1 LERTVRIVIK
11 SVFAALAIGGAGAA
25 QAFSVFVCEPEWG
38 ALVKALHPAAQI
50 FSATTYLQDP
60 HHIEA
65 RPSLIARLRG
75 ADLAV
80 CTGASLEVG
89 WLPMLQERSGNAKV
103 QDGQPGMF
111 YTAQFVKLIGQYEG
125 VITPFSGDVHSEGN
139 PHFHT
144 DPRRL
149 LQVAAALRDRLI
161 QLNPGQASSITA
173 QHAQFSKALSDRI
186 SGWEAKAARLKGK
199 SVLTQHATFGYLWE
213 WLGIKSVGDLEP
225 KPGMPPTPG
234 HLERLRAQM
243 SQSAAQAIIIA
254 QHHDRRPAEW
264 LTRQPE
270 GRALPLIV
278 LSATVSEMS
287 PTGIFDWLDGLVMT
301 LQQQIRH

>member
-1 LERTVRIVIK
+1 VRTAIK
-11 SVFAALAIGGAGAA
+11 SVFTVLAISGAGAA

-38 ALVKALHPAAQI
+38 ALVKALHPSAQV
-50 FSATTYLQDP
+50 FSATTHLQDP

-65 RPSLIARLRG
+65 RPSLIAQLRQ

-89 WLPMLQERSGNAKV
+89 WLPMLQARSGNAKV

-111 YTAQFVKLIGQYEG
+111 YAAKFVKLIGQYEG
-125 VITPFSGDVHSEGN
+125 VITPFSGDVHPEGN

-149 LQVAAALRDRLI
+149 LQVATALRDRLI
-161 QLNPGQASSITA
+161 QLNPSEENSITA
-173 QHAQFSKALSDRI
+173 QHAQFSQALTDRL

-199 SVLTQHATFGYLWE
+199 SVLTQHATFGYLWD
-213 WLGIKSVGDLEP
+213 WLSIKSIGDLEP
-225 KPGMPPTPG
+225 KPGMPPTPK

-243 SQSAAQAIIIA
+243 SQSTAQAIIIA
-254 QHHDRRPAEW
+254 QHHDKRPAQW
-264 LTRQPE
+264 LVQQQATGKTPLVI
-270 GRALPLIV
+270 LP
-278 LSATVSEMS
+278 ATVPEVSS
-287 PTGIFDWLDGLVMT
+287 TVLLTWLDGLVVT
-301 LQQQIRH
+301 LTQEIQ

>member
-1 LERTVRIVIK
+1 MRTAIK
-11 SVFAALAIGGAGAA
+11 SVFTVLAISGAGAA

-38 ALVKALHPAAQI
+38 ALVKALHPSAQV
-50 FSATTYLQDP
+50 FSATTHLQDP

-65 RPSLIARLRG
+65 RPSLIAQLRQ

-80 CTGASLEVG
+80 CTGAGLEVG
-89 WLPMLQERSGNAKV
+89 WLPMLQARSGNAKV

-111 YTAQFVKLIGQYEG
+111 YAAKFVKLIGQYEG
-125 VITPFSGDVHSEGN
+125 VITPFSGDVHPEGN

-149 LQVAAALRDRLI
+149 LQVALALRDRLI
-161 QLNPGQASSITA
+161 QLNPSEENSITA
-173 QHAQFSKALSDRI
+173 QHAQFSQALTDRL

-199 SVLTQHATFGYLWE
+199 SVLTQHATFGYLWD
-213 WLGIKSVGDLEP
+213 WLSIKSIGDLEP
-225 KPGMPPTPG
+225 KPGMPPTPK

-254 QHHDRRPAEW
+254 QHHDKRPAQW
-264 LTRQPE
+264 LVQQQATGKTPLVI
-270 GRALPLIV
+270 LP
-278 LSATVSEMS
+278 ATVPEVSS
-287 PTGIFDWLDGLVMT
+287 TVLLTWLDGLVVT
-301 LQQQIRH
+301 LTQEIQ

>member
-1 LERTVRIVIK
+1 MRTAIK
-11 SVFAALAIGGAGAA
+11 SVFTVLAISGAGAA

-38 ALVKALHPAAQI
+38 ALVKALHPSAQV
-50 FSATTYLQDP
+50 FSATTHLQDP

-65 RPSLIARLRG
+65 RPSLIAQLRQ

-89 WLPMLQERSGNAKV
+89 WLPMLQARSGNAKV

-111 YTAQFVKLIGQYEG
+111 YAAKFVKLIGQYEG
-125 VITPFSGDVHSEGN
+125 VITPFSGDVHPEGN

-149 LQVAAALRDRLI
+149 LQVATALRDRLI
-161 QLNPGQASSITA
+161 QLNPSEENSITA
-173 QHAQFSKALSDRI
+173 QHAQFSQALTDRL

-199 SVLTQHATFGYLWE
+199 SVLTQHATFGYLWD
-213 WLGIKSVGDLEP
+213 WLSIKSIGDLEP
-225 KPGMPPTPG
+225 KPGMPPTPK
-234 HLERLRAQM
+234 HLERLRAQV

-254 QHHDRRPAEW
+254 QHHDKRPAQW
-264 LTRQPE
+264 LVQQQATGKTPLVI
-270 GRALPLIV
+270 LP
-278 LSATVSEMS
+278 ATVPEVSS
-287 PTGIFDWLDGLVMT
+287 TVLLTWLDGLVVT
-301 LQQQIRH
+301 LTQEIQ

>member
-1 LERTVRIVIK
+1 MRTAIK
-11 SVFAALAIGGAGAA
+11 SVFTVLAISGAGAA

-38 ALVKALHPAAQI
+38 ALVKALHPSAQV
-50 FSATTYLQDP
+50 FSATTHLQDP

-65 RPSLIARLRG
+65 RPSLIAQLRQ

-80 CTGASLEVG
+80 CTGAGLEVG
-89 WLPMLQERSGNAKV
+89 WLPMLQARSGNAKV

-111 YTAQFVKLIGQYEG
+111 YAAKFVKLIGQYEG
-125 VITPFSGDVHSEGN
+125 VITPFSGDVHPEGN

-149 LQVAAALRDRLI
+149 LQVALALRDRLI
-161 QLNPGQASSITA
+161 QLNPSEENSITA
-173 QHAQFSKALSDRI
+173 QHAQFSQALTDRL

-199 SVLTQHATFGYLWE
+199 SVLTQHATFGYLWD
-213 WLGIKSVGDLEP
+213 WLSIKSIGDLEP

-254 QHHDRRPAEW
+254 QHHDKRPAQW
-264 LTRQPE
+264 LVQQQATGKTPLVI
-270 GRALPLIV
+270 LP
-278 LSATVSEMS
+278 ATVPEVSS
-287 PTGIFDWLDGLVMT
+287 TVLLTWLDGLVVT
-301 LQQQIRH
+301 LTQEIQ

>member
-1 LERTVRIVIK
+1 VRTAIK
-11 SVFAALAIGGAGAA
+11 SVFTVLAISGAGAA

-38 ALVKALHPAAQI
+38 ALVKALHPSAQV
-50 FSATTYLQDP
+50 FSATTHLQDP

-65 RPSLIARLRG
+65 RPSLIAQLRQ

-89 WLPMLQERSGNAKV
+89 WLPMLQARSGNAKV

-111 YTAQFVKLIGQYEG
+111 YAAKFVKLIGQYEG
-125 VITPFSGDVHSEGN
+125 VITPFSGDVHPEGN

-149 LQVAAALRDRLI
+149 LQVATALRDRLI
-161 QLNPGQASSITA
+161 QLNPSEENSITA
-173 QHAQFSKALSDRI
+173 QHAQFSQALTDRL

-199 SVLTQHATFGYLWE
+199 SVLTQHATFGYLWD
-213 WLGIKSVGDLEP
+213 WLSIKSIGDLEP
-225 KPGMPPTPG
+225 KPGMPPTPK

-254 QHHDRRPAEW
+254 QHHDKRPAQW
-264 LTRQPE
+264 LVQQQATGKTPLVI
-270 GRALPLIV
+270 LP
-278 LSATVSEMS
+278 ATVPEVSS
-287 PTGIFDWLDGLVMT
+287 TVLLTWLDGLVVT
-301 LQQQIRH
+301 LTQEIQ

>member
-1 LERTVRIVIK
+1 MRTAIK
-11 SVFAALAIGGAGAA
+11 SVTIALAFSMAGAA

-38 ALVKALHPAAQI
+38 ALVKALHPAAKV
-50 FSATTYLQDP
+50 FSATTHLQDP

-80 CTGASLEVG
+80 CTGSSLEVG
-89 WLPMLQERSGNAKV
+89 WLPTLQARSGNANV

-111 YTAQFVKLIGQYEG
+111 YAAQYVKLIGQYEG
-125 VITPFSGDVHSEGN
+125 LITPFSGDVHPEGN

-161 QLNPGQASSITA
+161 QLNPEGASSITTR
-173 QHAQFSKALSDRI
+173 HTQFSKALSDRI
-186 SGWEAKAARLKGK
+186 LGWEAKTARLKGK

-225 KPGMPPTPG
+225 KPGTPPTPG
-234 HLERLRAQM
+234 HLERLRTQM
-243 SQSAAQAIIIA
+243 SQPSVQAIIIA
-254 QHHDRRPAEW
+254 QHHDKRPAQW
-264 LTRQPE
+264 LVQQDSG
-270 GRALPLIV
+270 GRAQLIILP
-278 LSATVSEMS
+278 ATVVEMS
-287 PTGIFDWLDGLVMT
+287 PTSLLAWMDSLVET
-301 LQQQIRH
+301 LHKNIP

>member
-1 LERTVRIVIK
+1 VHIAIK
-11 SVFAALAIGGAGAA
+11 SVFTALAISGAGAA

-38 ALVKALHPAAQI
+38 ALVKALQPSAQV
-50 FSATTYLQDP
+50 FSATTHLQDP

-65 RPSLIARLRG
+65 RPSLIARLRR

-89 WLPMLQERSGNAKV
+89 WLPMLQARSGNAKV

-111 YTAQFVKLIGQYEG
+111 YAAQFVKLIGQYEG
-125 VITPFSGDVHSEGN
+125 MITPFSGDVHPEGN
-139 PHFHT
+139 PHFHA

-149 LQVAAALRDRLI
+149 LQVADGLRDRLI
-161 QLNPGQASSITA
+161 QLNPAEASSISA
-173 QHAQFSKALSDRI
+173 QHLQFSKSLSDRI
-186 SGWEAKAARLKGK
+186 PGWEAKAARLKGK

-213 WLGIKSVGDLEP
+213 WLGIRSVGDLEP

-243 SQSAAQAIIIA
+243 SQSAAQAIVIS
-254 QHHDRRPAEW
+254 QHHDKRPAQW
-264 LTRQPE
+264 LVQQQTT
-270 GRALPLIV
+270 GKTPLII
-278 LSATVSEMS
+278 LPATVPEVSS
-287 PTGIFDWLDGLVMT
+287 TALVTWLDGLVVT
-301 LQQQIRH
+301 LIQEIP

>member
-1 LERTVRIVIK
+1 MRTAIK
-11 SVFAALAIGGAGAA
+11 SVFTALAISGAGAA

-38 ALVKALHPAAQI
+38 ALVKALHPSAQV
-50 FSATTYLQDP
+50 FSATTHLQDP

-65 RPSLIARLRG
+65 RPSLIAQLRQ

-89 WLPMLQERSGNAKV
+89 WLPMLQARSGNAKV

-111 YTAQFVKLIGQYEG
+111 YAAKFVKLIGQYEG
-125 VITPFSGDVHSEGN
+125 VITPFSGDVHPEGN

-144 DPRRL
+144 DPHRL
-149 LQVAAALRDRLI
+149 LQVATALRDRLI
-161 QLNPGQASSITA
+161 QLNPSEENSITA
-173 QHAQFSKALSDRI
+173 QHAQFSQALTDRL

-213 WLGIKSVGDLEP
+213 WLGIRSVGDLEP

-254 QHHDRRPAEW
+254 QHHDKRPAQW
-264 LTRQPE
+264 LVQQQATGKTPLVI
-270 GRALPLIV
+270 LP
-278 LSATVSEMS
+278 ATVPEVSS
-287 PTGIFDWLDGLVMT
+287 TVLLTWLDGLVVT
-301 LQQQIRH
+301 LTQEIQ

>member
-1 LERTVRIVIK
+1 MRTAIK
-11 SVFAALAIGGAGAA
+11 SVFTVLAISGAGAA

-38 ALVKALHPAAQI
+38 ALVKALHPSAQV
-50 FSATTYLQDP
+50 FSATTHLQDP

-65 RPSLIARLRG
+65 RPSLIAQLRQ

-89 WLPMLQERSGNAKV
+89 WLPMLQARSGNAKV

-111 YTAQFVKLIGQYEG
+111 YAAKFVKLIGQYEG
-125 VITPFSGDVHSEGN
+125 VITPFSGDVHPEGN

-144 DPRRL
+144 DPHRL
-149 LQVAAALRDRLI
+149 LQVATALRDRLI
-161 QLNPGQASSITA
+161 QLNPSEENSITA
-173 QHAQFSKALSDRI
+173 QHAQFSQALTDRL
-186 SGWEAKAARLKGK
+186 SGWEAKAAGLKGK

-213 WLGIKSVGDLEP
+213 WLGIRSVGDLEP

-254 QHHDRRPAEW
+254 QHHDKRPAQW
-264 LTRQPE
+264 LVQQQATGKTPLVI
-270 GRALPLIV
+270 LP
-278 LSATVSEMS
+278 ATVPEVSS
-287 PTGIFDWLDGLVMT
+287 TVLLTWLDGLVVT
-301 LQQQIRH
+301 LTQEIQ

>member
-1 LERTVRIVIK
+1 VRTAIK
-11 SVFAALAIGGAGAA
+11 SVFTVLAISGAGAA

-38 ALVKALHPAAQI
+38 ALVKALHPSAQV
-50 FSATTYLQDP
+50 FSATTHLQDP

-65 RPSLIARLRG
+65 RPSLIAQLRQ

-89 WLPMLQERSGNAKV
+89 WLPMLQARSGNAKV

-111 YTAQFVKLIGQYEG
+111 YAAKFVKLIGQYEG
-125 VITPFSGDVHSEGN
+125 VITPFSGDVHPEGN

-149 LQVAAALRDRLI
+149 LQVALALRDRLI
-161 QLNPGQASSITA
+161 QLNPSEENSITA
-173 QHAQFSKALSDRI
+173 QHAQFSQALTDRL

-199 SVLTQHATFGYLWE
+199 SVLTQHATFGYLWD
-213 WLGIKSVGDLEP
+213 WLSIKSIGDLEP
-225 KPGMPPTPG
+225 KPGMPPTPK

-254 QHHDRRPAEW
+254 QHHDKRPAQW
-264 LTRQPE
+264 LVQQQATGKTPLVI
-270 GRALPLIV
+270 LP
-278 LSATVSEMS
+278 ATVPEVSS
-287 PTGIFDWLDGLVMT
+287 TVLLTWLDGLVVT
-301 LQQQIRH
+301 LTQEIQ

>member
-1 LERTVRIVIK
+1 VRTAIK
-11 SVFAALAIGGAGAA
+11 SVFTVLAISGAGAA

-38 ALVKALHPAAQI
+38 ALVKALHPSAQV
-50 FSATTYLQDP
+50 FSATTHLQDP

-65 RPSLIARLRG
+65 RPSLIAQLRQ

-80 CTGASLEVG
+80 CTGAGLEVG
-89 WLPMLQERSGNAKV
+89 WLPMLQARSGNAKV

-111 YTAQFVKLIGQYEG
+111 YAAKFVKLIGQYEG
-125 VITPFSGDVHSEGN
+125 VITPFSGDVHPEGN

-149 LQVAAALRDRLI
+149 LQVALALRDRLI
-161 QLNPGQASSITA
+161 QLNPSEENSITA
-173 QHAQFSKALSDRI
+173 QHAQFSQALTDRL

-199 SVLTQHATFGYLWE
+199 SVLTQHATFGYLWD
-213 WLGIKSVGDLEP
+213 WLSIKSIGDLEP
-225 KPGMPPTPG
+225 KPGMPPTPK

-254 QHHDRRPAEW
+254 QHHDKRPAQW
-264 LTRQPE
+264 LVQQQATGKTPLVI
-270 GRALPLIV
+270 LP
-278 LSATVSEMS
+278 ATVPEVSS
-287 PTGIFDWLDGLVMT
+287 TVLLTWLDGLVVT
-301 LQQQIRH
+301 LTQEIQ

>member
-1 LERTVRIVIK
+1 MRTAIK
-11 SVFAALAIGGAGAA
+11 SVFTALAISGAGAA

-38 ALVKALHPAAQI
+38 ALVKALHPSAQV
-50 FSATTYLQDP
+50 FSATTHLQDP

-65 RPSLIARLRG
+65 RPSLIAQLRQ

-89 WLPMLQERSGNAKV
+89 WLPMLQARSGNAKV

-111 YTAQFVKLIGQYEG
+111 YAAKFVKLIGQYEG
-125 VITPFSGDVHSEGN
+125 VITPFSGDVHPEGN

-144 DPRRL
+144 DPHRL
-149 LQVAAALRDRLI
+149 LQVATALRDRLI
-161 QLNPGQASSITA
+161 QLNPSEENSITA
-173 QHAQFSKALSDRI
+173 QHAQFSQALTDRL

-213 WLGIKSVGDLEP
+213 WLGIRSVGDLEP

-254 QHHDRRPAEW
+254 QHHDKRPAQW
-264 LTRQPE
+264 LVQQQATGKTPLVI
-270 GRALPLIV
+270 LP
-278 LSATVSEMS
+278 ATVPEVSSTVLLTWM
-287 PTGIFDWLDGLVMT
+287 DGLLET
-301 LQQQIRH
+301 LHRNIP

>member
-1 LERTVRIVIK
+1 MRTAIK
-11 SVFAALAIGGAGAA
+11 SVFTVLAISGAGAA

-38 ALVKALHPAAQI
+38 ALVKALHPSAQV
-50 FSATTYLQDP
+50 FSATTHLQDP

-65 RPSLIARLRG
+65 RPSLIAQLRQ

-89 WLPMLQERSGNAKV
+89 WLPMLQARSGNAKV

-111 YTAQFVKLIGQYEG
+111 YAAKFVKLIGQYEG
-125 VITPFSGDVHSEGN
+125 VITPFSGDVHPEGN

-149 LQVAAALRDRLI
+149 LQVATALRDRLI
-161 QLNPGQASSITA
+161 QLNPSEENSITA
-173 QHAQFSKALSDRI
+173 QHAQFSQALTDRL

-199 SVLTQHATFGYLWE
+199 SVLTQHATFGYLWD
-213 WLGIKSVGDLEP
+213 WLSIKSIGDLEP
-225 KPGMPPTPG
+225 KPGMPPTPK
-234 HLERLRAQM
+234 HLERLSAQM

-254 QHHDRRPAEW
+254 QHHDKRPAQW
-264 LTRQPE
+264 LVQQQATGKTPLVI
-270 GRALPLIV
+270 LP
-278 LSATVSEMS
+278 ATVPEVSS
-287 PTGIFDWLDGLVMT
+287 TVLLTWLDGLVVT
-301 LQQQIRH
+301 LTQEIQ

>member
-1 LERTVRIVIK
+1 VRTAIK
-11 SVFAALAIGGAGAA
+11 SVFTVLAISGAGAA
-25 QAFSVFVCEPEWG
+25 QAFSIFVCEPEWG
-38 ALVKALHPAAQI
+38 ALVKALHPSAQV
-50 FSATTYLQDP
+50 FSATTHLQDP

-65 RPSLIARLRG
+65 RPSLIAQLRQ

-89 WLPMLQERSGNAKV
+89 WLPMLQARSGNAKV

-111 YTAQFVKLIGQYEG
+111 YAAKFVKLIGQYEG
-125 VITPFSGDVHSEGN
+125 VITPFSGDVHPEGN

-149 LQVAAALRDRLI
+149 LQVATALRDRLI
-161 QLNPGQASSITA
+161 QLNPSEENSITA
-173 QHAQFSKALSDRI
+173 QHAQFSQALTDRL

-199 SVLTQHATFGYLWE
+199 SVLTQHATFGYLWD
-213 WLGIKSVGDLEP
+213 WLSIKSIGDLEP

-254 QHHDRRPAEW
+254 QHHDKRPAQW
-264 LTRQPE
+264 LVQQQATGKTPLVI
-270 GRALPLIV
+270 LP
-278 LSATVSEMS
+278 ATVPEVSS
-287 PTGIFDWLDGLVMT
+287 TVLLTWLDGLVVT
-301 LQQQIRH
+301 LTQEIQ

>member
-1 LERTVRIVIK
+1 MRTAIK
-11 SVFAALAIGGAGAA
+11 SVFTVLAISGAGAA

-38 ALVKALHPAAQI
+38 ALVKALHPSAQV
-50 FSATTYLQDP
+50 FSATTHLQDP

-65 RPSLIARLRG
+65 RPSLIAQLRQ

-89 WLPMLQERSGNAKV
+89 WLPMLQARSGNAKV

-111 YTAQFVKLIGQYEG
+111 YAAKFVKLIGQYEG
-125 VITPFSGDVHSEGN
+125 VITPFSGDVHPEGN

-149 LQVAAALRDRLI
+149 LQVALALRDRLI
-161 QLNPGQASSITA
+161 QLNPSEENSITA
-173 QHAQFSKALSDRI
+173 QHAQFSQALTDRL

-199 SVLTQHATFGYLWE
+199 SVLTQHATFGYLWD
-213 WLGIKSVGDLEP
+213 WLSIKSIGDLEP
-225 KPGMPPTPG
+225 KPGMPPTPK

-254 QHHDRRPAEW
+254 QHHDKRPAQW
-264 LTRQPE
+264 LVQQQATGKTPLVI
-270 GRALPLIV
+270 LP
-278 LSATVSEMS
+278 ATVPEVSS
-287 PTGIFDWLDGLVMT
+287 TVLLTWLDGLVVT
-301 LQQQIRH
+301 LTQEIQ

>member
-1 LERTVRIVIK
+1 MRTAIK
-11 SVFAALAIGGAGAA
+11 SVFTALAISGAGAA

-38 ALVKALHPAAQI
+38 ALVKALHPSAQV
-50 FSATTYLQDP
+50 FSATTHLQDP

-75 ADLAV
+75 AELAV
-80 CTGASLEVG
+80 CTGAGLEVG
-89 WLPMLQERSGNAKV
+89 WLPMLQARSGNTKV

-111 YTAQFVKLIGQYEG
+111 YAAHFVKLIGQYEG
-125 VITPFSGDVHSEGN
+125 LITPFSGDVHQEGN
-139 PHFHT
+139 PHLHT

-149 LQVAAALRDRLI
+149 LQVADALRDRLI
-161 QLNPGQASSITA
+161 QLNPSEASSITA
-173 QHAQFSKALSDRI
+173 QHAQFAKALSDRI

-254 QHHDRRPAEW
+254 HHHDKRPAQW
-264 LTRQPE
+264 LVQQQAAGKTPLVI
-270 GRALPLIV
+270 LP
-278 LSATVSEMS
+278 ATVPEVSS
-287 PTGIFDWLDGLVMT
+287 HALLTWLDGLVVT
-301 LQQQIRH
+301 VTQEIP

>member
-1 LERTVRIVIK
+1 MRTAIK
-11 SVFAALAIGGAGAA
+11 SVFTVLAISGAGAA
-25 QAFSVFVCEPEWG
+25 QAFSIFVCEPEWG
-38 ALVKALHPAAQI
+38 ALVKALHPSAQV
-50 FSATTYLQDP
+50 FSATTHLQDP

-65 RPSLIARLRG
+65 RPSLIAQLRQ

-89 WLPMLQERSGNAKV
+89 WLPMLQARSGNAKV

-111 YTAQFVKLIGQYEG
+111 YAAKFVKLIGQYEG
-125 VITPFSGDVHSEGN
+125 VITPFSGDVHPEGN

-149 LQVAAALRDRLI
+149 LQVALALRDRLI
-161 QLNPGQASSITA
+161 QLNPSEENSITA
-173 QHAQFSKALSDRI
+173 QHAQFSQALTDRL

-199 SVLTQHATFGYLWE
+199 SVLTQHATFGYLWD
-213 WLGIKSVGDLEP
+213 WLSIKSIGDLEP
-225 KPGMPPTPG
+225 KPGMPPTPK

-254 QHHDRRPAEW
+254 QHHDKRPAQW
-264 LTRQPE
+264 LVQQQATGKTPLVI
-270 GRALPLIV
+270 LP
-278 LSATVSEMS
+278 ATVPEVSS
-287 PTGIFDWLDGLVMT
+287 TVLLTWLDGLVVT
-301 LQQQIRH
+301 LTQEIQ

>member
-1 LERTVRIVIK
+1 VRTAIK
-11 SVFAALAIGGAGAA
+11 SVFTVLAISGAGAA

-38 ALVKALHPAAQI
+38 ALVKALHPSAQV
-50 FSATTYLQDP
+50 FSATTHLQDP

-65 RPSLIARLRG
+65 RPSLIAQLRQ

-89 WLPMLQERSGNAKV
+89 WLPMLQARSGNAKV

-111 YTAQFVKLIGQYEG
+111 YAAKFVKLIGQYEG
-125 VITPFSGDVHSEGN
+125 VITPFSGDVHPEGN

-149 LQVAAALRDRLI
+149 LQVALALRDRLI
-161 QLNPGQASSITA
+161 QLNPSEENSITA
-173 QHAQFSKALSDRI
+173 QHAQFSQALTDRL

-199 SVLTQHATFGYLWE
+199 SVLTQHATFGYLWD
-213 WLGIKSVGDLEP
+213 WLSIKSIGDLEP
-225 KPGMPPTPG
+225 KPGMPPTPK

-243 SQSAAQAIIIA
+243 SQSTAQAIIIA
-254 QHHDRRPAEW
+254 QHHDKRPAQW
-264 LTRQPE
+264 LVQQQATGKTPLVI
-270 GRALPLIV
+270 LP
-278 LSATVSEMS
+278 ATVPEVSS
-287 PTGIFDWLDGLVMT
+287 TVLLTWLDGLVVT
-301 LQQQIRH
+301 LTQEIQ

>member
-1 LERTVRIVIK
+1 MRTAIK
-11 SVFAALAIGGAGAA
+11 SVFTVLAISGAGAA

-38 ALVKALHPAAQI
+38 ALVKALHPSAQV
-50 FSATTYLQDP
+50 FSATTHLQDP

-65 RPSLIARLRG
+65 RPSLIAQLRQ

-89 WLPMLQERSGNAKV
+89 WLPMPQARSGNAKA

-111 YTAQFVKLIGQYEG
+111 YAAKFVKLIGQYEG
-125 VITPFSGDVHSEGN
+125 VITPFSGDVHPEGN

-149 LQVAAALRDRLI
+149 LQVATALRDRLI
-161 QLNPGQASSITA
+161 QLNPSEENSITA
-173 QHAQFSKALSDRI
+173 QHAQFSQALTDRL

-199 SVLTQHATFGYLWE
+199 SVLTQHATFGYLWD
-213 WLGIKSVGDLEP
+213 WLSIKSIGDLEP
-225 KPGMPPTPG
+225 KPGMPPTPK

-254 QHHDRRPAEW
+254 QHHDKRPAQW
-264 LTRQPE
+264 LVQQQATGKTPLVI
-270 GRALPLIV
+270 LP
-278 LSATVSEMS
+278 ATVPEVSS
-287 PTGIFDWLDGLVMT
+287 TVLLTWLDGLVVT
-301 LQQQIRH
+301 LTQEIQ

>member
-1 LERTVRIVIK
+1 MRTAIK
-11 SVFAALAIGGAGAA
+11 SVFTVLAISGAGAA

-38 ALVKALHPAAQI
+38 ALVKALHPSAQV
-50 FSATTYLQDP
+50 FSATTHLQDP

-65 RPSLIARLRG
+65 RPSLIAQLRQ

-89 WLPMLQERSGNAKV
+89 WLPMLQARSGNAKA

-111 YTAQFVKLIGQYEG
+111 YAAKFVKLIGQYEG
-125 VITPFSGDVHSEGN
+125 VITPFSGDVHPDGN

-149 LQVAAALRDRLI
+149 LQVATALRDRLI
-161 QLNPGQASSITA
+161 QLNPSEENSITA
-173 QHAQFSKALSDRI
+173 QHAQFSQALTDRL

-199 SVLTQHATFGYLWE
+199 SVLTQHATFGYLWD
-213 WLGIKSVGDLEP
+213 WLSIKSIGDLEP

-254 QHHDRRPAEW
+254 QHHDKRPAQW
-264 LTRQPE
+264 L
-270 GRALPLIV
+270 V
-278 LSATVSEMS
+278 
-287 PTGIFDWLDGLVMT
+287 
-301 LQQQIRH
+301 QQQAT

>member
-1 LERTVRIVIK
+1 MRTVIK

-38 ALVKALHPAAQI
+38 ALVKALHPSAQV
-50 FSATTYLQDP
+50 FSATTHLQDP

-65 RPSLIARLRG
+65 RPSLIAELRR

-80 CTGASLEVG
+80 CTGASLEAG
-89 WLPMLQERSGNAKV
+89 WLPMLQARSGNPKV

-111 YTAQFVKLIGQYEG
+111 YAAQFVKLIGQYEG
-125 VITPFSGDVHSEGN
+125 LITPFSGDVHREGN

-149 LQVAAALRDRLI
+149 LQVTSALRDRLI
-161 QLNPGQASSITA
+161 LLNPGQASSITA
-173 QHAQFSKALSDRI
+173 QHSHFSKALSDRI
-186 SGWEAKAARLKGK
+186 PGWEVKAAGLKGA
-199 SVLTQHATFGYLWE
+199 SVLAQHTTFGYLFD
-213 WLGIKSVGDLEP
+213 WLGIQSVGDLEP

-234 HLERLRAQM
+234 HLDRLRTQM
-243 SQSAAQAIIIA
+243 SQSTARAIIIA

-264 LTRQPE
+264 LIRQPE

-278 LSATVSEMS
+278 LSTTVSEMS
-287 PTGIFDWLDGLVMT
+287 PSGIFDWLEGLILT
-301 LQQQIRH
+301 LQQQIRR

>member
-1 LERTVRIVIK
+1 VRIVIR
-11 SVFAALAIGGAGAA
+11 SVLTALAISSAGAA

-38 ALVKALHPAAQI
+38 ALTKALYSKAQV
-50 FSATTYLQDP
+50 FSATTHLQDP

-65 RPSLIARLRG
+65 RPSLIARLRQ

-89 WLPMLQERSGNAKV
+89 WLPMLQARSGNAKV

-111 YTAQFVKLIGQYEG
+111 YAASFVKVIGHYEG
-125 VITPFSGDVHSEGN
+125 VITPFSGDVHPEGN

-161 QLNPGQASSITA
+161 QLNPAEASSISEQYA
-173 QHAQFSKALSDRI
+173 RFSKTLSERI
-186 SGWEAKAARLKGK
+186 PAWEAKASRLKGK
-199 SVLTQHATFGYLWE
+199 SVVTQHASFGYTWD

-234 HLERLRAQM
+234 HLERLRNQM
-243 SQSAAQAIIIA
+243 NASLVQAIVIA
-254 QHHDRRPAEW
+254 QHHDKRPAQW
-264 LTRQPE
+264 LVQQDATGKARLII
-270 GRALPLIV
+270 LP
-278 LSATVSEMS
+278 ATVPEMS
-287 PTGIFDWLDGLVMT
+287 PTSLVSWMDGLVEA
-301 LQQQIRH
+301 LRQNIP